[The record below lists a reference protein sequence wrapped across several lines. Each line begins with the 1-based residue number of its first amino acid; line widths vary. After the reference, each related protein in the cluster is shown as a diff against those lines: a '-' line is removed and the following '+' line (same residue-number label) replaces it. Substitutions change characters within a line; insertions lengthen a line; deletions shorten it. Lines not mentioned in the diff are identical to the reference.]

1 MAGDGEDLLRQRV
14 LHALELVHAP
24 EAAAIKA
31 RGGPD
36 ERRRSHEL
44 LRHAWAILQDAY
56 GVVLGRDF
64 YAVHRVGDPRN
75 CLLLTREEE
84 QAVRVR
90 DLWAGPAVEV
100 STVTAVDPLPERYV
114 GMALA
119 LHWRPPPP

>member
-1 MAGDGEDLLRQRV
+1 MAGGEDLLRQRV

-24 EAAAIKA
+24 GVADIKA
-31 RGGPD
+31 GCPD
-36 ERRRSHEL
+36 ERRRSHSL
-44 LRHAWAILQDAY
+44 LRHAWAILKEAY

-100 STVTAVDPLPERYV
+100 SAVTAVDPLPERFV

-119 LHWRPPPP
+119 LHWRDP

>member
-1 MAGDGEDLLRQRV
+1 MVGGEDLLRQRI

-24 EAAAIKA
+24 GVEGIKA
-31 RGGPD
+31 GGP
-36 ERRRSHEL
+36 EESRQARAL
-44 LRHAWAILQDAY
+44 LRHAWAILKEAY

-119 LHWRPPPP
+119 LHWRDP